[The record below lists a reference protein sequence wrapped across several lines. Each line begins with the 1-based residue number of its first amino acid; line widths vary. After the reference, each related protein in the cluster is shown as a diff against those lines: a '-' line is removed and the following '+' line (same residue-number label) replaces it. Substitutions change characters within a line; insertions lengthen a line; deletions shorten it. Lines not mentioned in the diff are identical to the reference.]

1 MGYFKELRD
10 QWRPLLAAVIGL
22 GSGFSA
28 VASNTGIMAQHL
40 LPEFGW
46 SRADFAAVNSLSF
59 VMVFAFP
66 FVGRLADI
74 IGVRRTA
81 LIGVIALPLTF
92 IGLSMQNGDMRMY
105 AALFMAQSLFCITT
119 TATVYTRI
127 VVQYVER
134 ARGLALAI
142 VASGPAITG
151 AIGGPL
157 LSEYI
162 EAHGWREGYLVLA
175 AFSAGF
181 GALALLMMPPERRH
195 AATPQKVRRNA
206 REDYAIIFR
215 APAFWILVL
224 ALLLC
229 NLPQTLALHQ
239 MTILLEDNGIATA
252 KAAPMISAFSIG
264 MLIGRFLCGAALDR
278 LPAHLVAFISLG
290 VPSLGLFLLAS
301 SLNTP
306 TIITFSI
313 FLFGFSFGAEGDL
326 VAYVVARQFGVS
338 VYGSV
343 MGLLTAV
350 MSSSTSLGA
359 LLLSFTFRFTD
370 TFVIFLLICG
380 VAVIIG
386 ASLFLLLGSKPRAEL
401 EQAAQATSP

>member
-1 MGYFKELRD
+1 MSYFKELKD

-28 VASNTGIMAQHL
+28 VASNTGVMAQHL

-46 SRADFAAVNSLSF
+46 TRAEFAAVSSLSF

-66 FVGRLADI
+66 FVGRLADV

-81 LIGVIALPLTF
+81 LIGVIMLPLTF
-92 IGLSMQNGDMRMY
+92 IGLSMQNGDMRVY
-105 AALFMAQSLFCITT
+105 AALFMAQALFCITT

-162 EAHGWREGYLVLA
+162 EANGWRDGYVALA
-175 AFSAGF
+175 LFTGVF
-181 GALALLMMPPERRH
+181 GALALLMMPPERRAT
-195 AATPQKVRRNA
+195 AAPQVVRRRA
-206 REDYAIIFR
+206 RDDYATIFR
-215 APAFWILVL
+215 APAFWILVV
-224 ALLLC
+224 ALLLV

-239 MTILLEDNGIATA
+239 MTILLEDNGVATA
-252 KAAPMISAFSIG
+252 DAAPMISAFAIG
-264 MLIGRFLCGAALDR
+264 MLVGRFLCGIALDR
-278 LPAHLVAFISLG
+278 FPAQIVAFVSLG

-301 SLNTP
+301 SMDAP
-306 TIITFSI
+306 SIITFSI

-326 VAYVVARQFGVS
+326 VAYVVARQFGVA

-359 LLLSFTFRFTD
+359 LLLSITFGFSD
-370 TFVIFLLICG
+370 TFVTFLLICG
-380 VAVIIG
+380 VAVIVG
-386 ASLFLLLGSKPRAEL
+386 AGLFLLLKSKRTEATV
-401 EQAAQATSP
+401 AA

>member
-1 MGYFKELRD
+1 MGYWKELQD
-10 QWRPLLAAVIGL
+10 NWRPLLAAVIGL

-28 VASNTGIMAQHL
+28 VASNTGVMAQHL
-40 LPEFGW
+40 LPAFGW
-46 SRADFAAVNSLSF
+46 TRAEFAAVSSLSF

-66 FVGRLADI
+66 FVGRLADV

-81 LIGVIALPLTF
+81 LIGVIALPITF
-92 IGLSMQNGDMRMY
+92 VGLSMQNGDMRVY
-105 AALFMAQSLFCITT
+105 ALLFMAQALLCITT

-142 VASGPAITG
+142 VASGPALTG

-157 LSEYI
+157 LSEYV
-162 EAHGWREGYLVLA
+162 ETHGWREGYLALA
-175 AFSAGF
+175 VFTGAV
-181 GALALLMMPPERRH
+181 GALALAIMPPERRT
-195 AATPQKVRRNA
+195 ASAPQAVKRRA
-206 REDYAIIFR
+206 REDYATIFR
-215 APAFWILVL
+215 APAFWILVV

-252 KAAPMISAFSIG
+252 DAAPMISAFAIG
-264 MLIGRFLCGAALDR
+264 MLVGRFLCGIALDR
-278 LPAHLVAFISLG
+278 FPAHLVAFISLG

-301 SLNTP
+301 SMDAPSIL
-306 TIITFSI
+306 TFSI

-326 VAYVVARQFGVS
+326 VGYVVARQFGVG

-350 MSSSTSLGA
+350 MSISTSVGA
-359 LLLSFTFRFTD
+359 LLLSFTFSFTD
-370 TFVIFLLICG
+370 TFVTFLLICA
-380 VAVIIG
+380 VAVIVG
-386 ASLFLLLGSKPRAEL
+386 ASLFLLLKSKGQAEPASAV
-401 EQAAQATSP
+401 AAH

>member
-1 MGYFKELRD
+1 MSYLKELRD
-10 QWRPLLAAVIGL
+10 QRRPLLAAVIGL

-28 VASNTGIMAQHL
+28 VSSNTGVMAQHL

-46 SRADFAAVNSLSF
+46 TRAEFAAVNSLSF
-59 VMVFAFP
+59 VMVLAFP
-66 FVGRLADI
+66 FVGRLADVV
-74 IGVRRTA
+74 GVRRTA

-92 IGLSMQNGDMRMY
+92 MGLSTQNGDMRLY
-105 AALFMAQSLFCITT
+105 AALFMAQALFCITT

-142 VASGPAITG
+142 VASGPAIAG

-157 LSEYI
+157 LSEYV
-162 EAHGWREGYLVLA
+162 EAQGWREGYLALA
-175 AFSAGF
+175 AFTAAF
-181 GALALLMMPPERRH
+181 GALALLIMPPERRV
-195 AATPQKVRRNA
+195 AATQQKVRHNA

-215 APAFWILVL
+215 APAFWLLVV

-239 MTILLEDNGIATA
+239 MTILLEDNGVTTA
-252 KAAPMISAFSIG
+252 NAAPMISAFAIG
-264 MLIGRFLCGAALDR
+264 MLTGRFICGIALDR
-278 LPAHLVAFISLG
+278 FPVPLVAFVSLG

-301 SLNTP
+301 SLDAP

-313 FLFGFSFGAEGDL
+313 FLCGFSFGAEGDL
-326 VAYVVARQFGVS
+326 VAYVVARQFGVA

-350 MSSSTSLGA
+350 MSSSISLGA
-359 LLLSFTFRFTD
+359 LLLSFTFSFTD
-370 TFVIFLLICG
+370 TFVAFLLICG
-380 VAVIIG
+380 VAVIVG
-386 ASLFLLLGSKPRAEL
+386 ASLFLLLRSKCEPETVAALKRA
-401 EQAAQATSP
+401 

>member
-10 QWRPLLAAVIGL
+10 QWRPLLAALIGL

-28 VASNTGIMAQHL
+28 VASSTSVMAAHL
-40 LPEFGW
+40 LQEFGW
-46 SRADFAAVNSLSF
+46 TRAEFAAVSSLSV

-66 FVGRLADI
+66 FVGRLADV

-81 LIGVIALPLTF
+81 LIGVIALPLAF
-92 IGLSMQNGDMRMY
+92 VGLAFQNGDMRLY
-105 AALFMAQSLFCITT
+105 AVLFMAQALLCITT

-157 LSEYI
+157 LNGYI
-162 EAHGWREGYLVLA
+162 EAHGWREGYLALA
-175 AFSAGF
+175 AFTAAF
-181 GALALLMMPPERRH
+181 GALALLMMPPERRP
-195 AATPQKVRRNA
+195 ASAPQTVRRRA
-206 REDYAIIFR
+206 REDYATIFR
-215 APAFWILVL
+215 APAFWILAI

-239 MTILLEDNGIATA
+239 MTILLEDNGIVTA
-252 KAAPMISAFSIG
+252 NAAPMISAFAIG
-264 MLIGRFLCGAALDR
+264 MLVGRFLCGLALDR
-278 LPAHLVAFISLG
+278 FPAQVVAFISLG

-301 SLNTP
+301 NLDAP

-326 VAYVVARQFGVS
+326 VAYVVARQFGVA

-350 MSSSTSLGA
+350 MSTSTSLGA
-359 LLLSFTFRFTD
+359 ILLSVTLGFSD
-370 TFVIFLLICG
+370 TFVTFLIICG
-380 VAVIIG
+380 IAVIVG
-386 ASLFLLLGSKPRAEL
+386 AGLFLLLKSKPEINAEPAT
-401 EQAAQATSP
+401 AAH